1 MLISE
6 SVRRLPVLPLSS
18 SVSPFNPLCE
28 TRRKSSHTQHTGV
41 VFKTTDRPARRHPRT
56 SAAHATLSNTIRC
69 QKSPRTTETSPFNEP
84 CLTRLRNSSR
94 HHRTKEATSNFAV
107 CGHEFDQ
114 VRVLACIEVY
124 NGRNVLKYL
133 KPLSWTRN
141 HSSLFNRR
149 LDTESRYDGQVYTY
163 KGPGAGLNARPGCRP
178 GRLRCKPSFT
188 SPLTCAM
195 ELKPFFGDIRSTN
208 PLTRPSVPV

>member
-1 MLISE
+1 M
-6 SVRRLPVLPLSS
+6 
-18 SVSPFNPLCE
+18 SPFNPHLRNPTQVFSYPAYRRRVQDNQPTRE
-28 TRRKSSHTQHTGV
+28 TPPSHERCTRHSIQH
-41 VFKTTDRPARRHPRT
+41 DP
-56 SAAHATLSNTIRC
+56 LS
-69 QKSPRTTETSPFNEP
+69 KSPRTTETSPFNEP
-84 CLTRLRNSSR
+84 CLTRLRNNSR
-94 HHRTKEATSNFAV
+94 HHRTKEVTSNFAV

-114 VRVLACIEVY
+114 VRVLACLEVY

-163 KGPGAGLNARPGCRP
+163 KGPGAGLNARPGRRP